1 MSMDWIVRRV
11 GIEAADSLA
20 LIGSATF
27 LETFADAVDSRS
39 MVAHC
44 VKEHSASAYRQHL
57 DRPRAAAWL
66 AETATGNGPIGYALL
81 CAGDLPV
88 IEPGD
93 IELKRIYTL
102 SRFHG
107 TSVGV
112 QLLTCA
118 QDQAVATGSRR
129 LVLSVYA
136 GNERA
141 IAFYRK
147 HGFSQIATLGF
158 KVNDRKYENLA
169 LAKVLS

>member
-1 MSMDWIVRRV
+1 MDLTVRRV
-11 GIEAADSLA
+11 GIKAADSLA

-27 LETFADAVDSRS
+27 LETFADAVDTTS

-44 VKEHSASAYRQHL
+44 VKEHSTSAYRQYL
-57 DRPRAAAWL
+57 DQPQTAAWL

-81 CAGDLPV
+81 CTGDLP
-88 IEPGD
+88 IIKPGD

-107 TSVGV
+107 THAGV

-118 QDQAVATGSRR
+118 LDYAMATGSRR

-147 HGFSQIATLGF
+147 HGFNQIEILSF
-158 KVNDRKYENLA
+158 KVNDREYENLA
-169 LAKVLS
+169 MVKDLW

>member
-1 MSMDWIVRRV
+1 
-11 GIEAADSLA
+11 LNQPQ
-20 LIGSATF
+20 T
-27 LETFADAVDSRS
+27 
-39 MVAHC
+39 
-44 VKEHSASAYRQHL
+44 
-57 DRPRAAAWL
+57 AAWL

-107 TSVGV
+107 TGAGSR
-112 QLLTCA
+112 LFTCA
-118 QDQAVATGSRR
+118 LDHAAAVGAKR

-147 HGFSQIATLGF
+147 QGFRQIAALGF
-158 KVNDRKYENLA
+158 KVNDQEYENVA
-169 LAKVLS
+169 LAKTLA

>member
-1 MSMDWIVRRV
+1 MDWTVRRV
-11 GIEAADSLA
+11 GIEAADGLA

-27 LETFADAVDSRS
+27 LETFADAVDTRS

-44 VKEHSASAYRQHL
+44 MKEHCASTYRRYL
-57 DRPRAAAWL
+57 DHPQTAAWL

-81 CAGDLPV
+81 CGGDLP
-88 IEPGD
+88 ILKSGD
-93 IELKRIYTL
+93 IELKRIYAF

-107 TSVGV
+107 TGVGDR
-112 QLLTCA
+112 LFACA
-118 QDQAVATGSRR
+118 LHHAAAVGAKR

-147 HGFSQIATLGF
+147 QGFNRIATLGF
-158 KVNDRKYENLA
+158 KVNDHEYENFA
-169 LAKVLS
+169 LAKALE